1 MTEGTIAKW
10 LKQPGDQVQKGD
22 VLLEIETD
30 KATMELEAY
39 ESGVV
44 EKVLVP
50 EGQTVPIGQ
59 PIMLIGSGEGRG
71 ARGEESGDGRQGTG
85 GAGAQAEVPAAAGE
99 GDAQASDEEA
109 AAPTAPEAPGG
120 AAPPTP
126 QPPGSPP
133 QAGERE
139 SKPAEPQRSYGY
151 GFPSDETALAPGG
164 GTSSAAPSQAAPQQA
179 VPTPET
185 NGEVRASPMARA
197 VAREL
202 GVNLASIQGSGPGG
216 RVIRADVERAAKGTG
231 DRGQGTGAAPPEQ
244 AAPSVAPAAA
254 PAPAAAQVG
263 PDQEVEEVPLS
274 NIRRI
279 TGRRMV
285 ESLQSAPHFFLTALI
300 DVTDLLALRV
310 RINEQLAEGER
321 RVSVND
327 LIVKASALTL
337 RAVPE
342 VNVSFG
348 GDKILKKKRIHVGI
362 AVPTERGLTVPV
374 IKDADQKSV
383 GQIARESHAL
393 IEKARA
399 GKLQPADYSGG
410 TFSVSN
416 LGMFGIEHFTAVI
429 NTPEAAI
436 LAVGA
441 ALKEPT
447 VVNGEVAIRD
457 RLRVTLSVDHRALDG
472 ADGARFL
479 QELKKLLEAPLRLLV
494 Q

>member
-1 MTEGTIAKW
+1 V
-10 LKQPGDQVQKGD
+10 VQ
-22 VLLEIETD
+22 
-30 KATMELEAY
+30 A
-39 ESGVV
+39 
-44 EKVLVP
+44 
-50 EGQTVPIGQ
+50 
-59 PIMLIGSGEGRG
+59 
-71 ARGEESGDGRQGTG
+71 
-85 GAGAQAEVPAAAGE
+85 
-99 GDAQASDEEA
+99 
-109 AAPTAPEAPGG
+109 
-120 AAPPTP
+120 
-126 QPPGSPP
+126 
-133 QAGERE
+133 
-139 SKPAEPQRSYGY
+139 
-151 GFPSDETALAPGG
+151 
-164 GTSSAAPSQAAPQQA
+164 
-179 VPTPET
+179 
-185 NGEVRASPMARA
+185 
-197 VAREL
+197 
-202 GVNLASIQGSGPGG
+202 
-216 RVIRADVERAAKGTG
+216 
-231 DRGQGTGAAPPEQ
+231 
-244 AAPSVAPAAA
+244 
-254 PAPAAAQVG
+254 G
-263 PDQEVEEVPLS
+263 PDQEVEEVPLG

-310 RINEQLAEGER
+310 QINNPLAEGER

-327 LIVKASALTL
+327 LVVKACALTL

-374 IKDADQKSV
+374 IRDTDQKSV
-383 GQIARESHAL
+383 GQIARESQAL

-399 GKLQPADYSGG
+399 GRLQPADFSGG

-441 ALKEPT
+441 AMKEPT

-457 RLRVTLSVDHRALDG
+457 RMRVTLSVDHRALDG
-472 ADGARFL
+472 ADGARYL

>member
-1 MTEGTIAKW
+1 MPRLSDTMTEGTIAKW
-10 LKQPGDQVQKGD
+10 LKHPGDQVQKGEI
-22 VLLEIETD
+22 LLEIETD

-39 ESGVV
+39 EAGVV
-44 EKVLVP
+44 EKVLVN

-59 PIMLIGSGEGRG
+59 PIMLIGDGSGQGTGDREQGTAASGAKAEAPASGEGG
-71 ARGEESGDGRQGTG
+71 
-85 GAGAQAEVPAAAGE
+85 QAPA
-99 GDAQASDEEA
+99 
-109 AAPTAPEAPGG
+109 APEAPGG
-120 AAPPTP
+120 DAPAAEAPKQE
-126 QPPGSPP
+126 QP
-133 QAGERE
+133 
-139 SKPAEPQRSYGY
+139 PAEPQRSYGY
-151 GFPSDETALAPGG
+151 GFPAGETALAPGG
-164 GTSSAAPSQAAPQQA
+164 GTPAPVGAQGVAPTGGEVSPA
-179 VPTPET
+179 T

-202 GVNLASIQGSGPGG
+202 GVNLAAVQGSGPAG
-216 RVIRADVERAAKGTG
+216 RVIRADVERAAQGGSATQETG
-231 DRGQGTGAAPPEQ
+231 DRRQETG
-244 AAPSVAPAAA
+244 AA
-254 PAPAAAQVG
+254 PAPAPVPQATAQPAQVG
-263 PDQEVEEVPLS
+263 ADQEVEEIPLS

-300 DVTDLLALRV
+300 DVTDLLALRGQ
-310 RINEQLAEGER
+310 INGQLAEGDR
-321 RVSVND
+321 KVSVND
-327 LIVKASALTL
+327 LVVKACALTL

-342 VNVSFG
+342 VNVSFA

-374 IKDADQKSV
+374 IKDTDQKSV

-399 GKLQPADYSGG
+399 GKLAPADFSGG

-457 RLRVTLSVDHRALDG
+457 RMRVTLSVDHRALDG
-472 ADGARFL
+472 ADGARYL
-479 QELKKLLEAPLRLLV
+479 QELKRLLEAPLRLLV

>member
-1 MTEGTIAKW
+1 MTEGKIAKW
-10 LKQPGDQVQKGD
+10 LKQPGDEVKKGEI
-22 VLLEIETD
+22 LLEIETD

-39 ESGVV
+39 EAGVV

-59 PIMLIGSGEGRG
+59 PIMVIGDGSGSASG
-71 ARGEESGDGRQGTG
+71 GE
-85 GAGAQAEVPAAAGE
+85 AAQAEAAPAPAPDSAPAAEAPKQEEQAPAAA
-99 GDAQASDEEA
+99 
-109 AAPTAPEAPGG
+109 
-120 AAPPTP
+120 
-126 QPPGSPP
+126 
-133 QAGERE
+133 
-139 SKPAEPQRSYGY
+139 QRSYGY
-151 GFPSDETALAPGG
+151 GFPAGETATAPGG
-164 GTSSAAPSQAAPQQA
+164 GAQGTAPAEATPAQEAPAPAA
-179 VPTPET
+179 

-202 GVNLASIQGSGPGG
+202 GVDLAAVQGSGPGG
-216 RVIRADVERAAKGTG
+216 RVIRADVERAAQ
-231 DRGQGTGAAPPEQ
+231 GQESGVRSQESGAAP
-244 AAPSVAPAAA
+244 AASTPSVAPSAAPAAAAA
-254 PAPAAAQVG
+254 PAPAPVG
-263 PDQEVEEVPLS
+263 PDQEVEEIPLS

-285 ESLQSAPHFFLTALI
+285 ESLQSAPHFFLTALV

-310 RINEQLAEGER
+310 QINSQLAEGDPKI
-321 RVSVND
+321 SVND

-342 VNVSFG
+342 VNVSFA

-374 IKDADQKSV
+374 IKDTDQKSV
-383 GQIARESHAL
+383 GQIARESQAL
-393 IEKARA
+393 IEKARSR
-399 GKLQPADYSGG
+399 KLQPVDFSGG

-441 ALKEPT
+441 AMKEPT
-447 VVNGEVAIRD
+447 VVGGMVVIRD
-457 RLRVTLSVDHRALDG
+457 RMRVTLSVDHRALDG
-472 ADGARFL
+472 ADGARWL
-479 QELKKLLEAPLRLLV
+479 QKLKETLEKPLRLLT

>member
-1 MTEGTIAKW
+1 MPRLSDTMTEGTIAKW
-10 LKQPGDQVQKGD
+10 LKQPGDQVQKGEI
-22 VLLEIETD
+22 LLEIETD

-39 ESGVV
+39 EAGVV
-44 EKVLVP
+44 EKVLVS

-71 ARGEESGDGRQGTG
+71 ARGEETGAPPTPSSSPASGRGE
-85 GAGAQAEVPAAAGE
+85 QA
-99 GDAQASDEEA
+99 D
-109 AAPTAPEAPGG
+109 APEAPGEAPSAEKAEPATG
-120 AAPPTP
+120 EGGAQAAPAE
-126 QPPGSPP
+126 
-133 QAGERE
+133 QA
-139 SKPAEPQRSYGY
+139 PAEPQRSYGY
-151 GFPSDETALAPGG
+151 GFPDGDSALAPGG
-164 GTSSAAPSQAAPQQA
+164 ASGTAPSQGAPQQA
-179 VPTPET
+179 APTPET

-202 GVNLASIQGSGPGG
+202 GVNLALVQGSGPAG
-216 RVIRADVERAAKGTG
+216 RVIRADVERAAQ
-231 DRGQGTGAAPPEQ
+231 GQESGGAAAAAQQ
-244 AAPSVAPAAA
+244 AAPSAAPVAAA
-254 PAPAAAQVG
+254 PAPAAAQAG

-285 ESLQSAPHFFLTALI
+285 ESLQSAPHFFLTSVY
-300 DVTDLLALRV
+300 DVTQLVALRKQV
-310 RINEQLAEGER
+310 NAELEAAGEDT

-327 LIVKASALTL
+327 LIVKACALTL
-337 RAVPE
+337 RAIPE
-342 VNVSFG
+342 VNVSFD

-374 IKDADQKSV
+374 IRDTDQKSV
-383 GQIARESHAL
+383 GQIARDSHAL

-399 GKLQPADYSGG
+399 GRLTPADYSGG

-441 ALKEPT
+441 AMKEPT
-447 VVNGEVAIRD
+447 VVNGEVVIRD
-457 RLRVTLSVDHRALDG
+457 RMRVTLSVDHRALDG

-479 QELKKLLEAPLRLLV
+479 QELKKLLESPMRLLV